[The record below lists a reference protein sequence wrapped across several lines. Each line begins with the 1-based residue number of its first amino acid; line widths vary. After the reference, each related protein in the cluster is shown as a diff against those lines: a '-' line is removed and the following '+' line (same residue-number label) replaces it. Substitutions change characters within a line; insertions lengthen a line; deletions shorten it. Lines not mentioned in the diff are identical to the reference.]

1 MIFQLAQH
9 SGIIIS
15 LFVLYSV
22 FLHKRCSVLS
32 ACKIAGGFLL
42 GGIAIVAMRMEVL
55 HSSGL
60 SFDGRS
66 VVLSL
71 TGLFGGGIT
80 AGIAVVV
87 AGTYCVFFEGAGVL
101 AGIVTIVSAAL
112 AGLGLRWLSHG
123 KPQSL
128 NVCAFYILGIV
139 VYSVMLLCQLATC
152 DGITISREE
161 WLSVMLVF
169 PVATLLTGLLMRNE
183 DHRLSAEK
191 GLRQS
196 EENFRRSIEESPLG
210 MHIVTEKGETLYA
223 NPTFLGLYG
232 FKTIEE
238 FKETSSQKRYSPES
252 FKEHQERKE
261 KRKKGEYVD
270 PEYDIEI
277 MRTDGEK
284 RHLHVYRKVINWNGT
299 AQFHVIC
306 QDITERKRMILDL
319 EDAKEKAEESDR
331 LKSSFLANISH
342 EVRTPLNVILGFT
355 EMLTYQQE
363 IRPETAKEYSS
374 IIKRNADG
382 LLQTI
387 GNLVDIS
394 KLETGQV
401 NLHKRNVHVQQM
413 LESLYSRF
421 QTRLGDH
428 DKKQLKLVLKAPED
442 PVFIRI
448 DQERLEQIFS
458 NLLDNSIKFTN
469 HGQVGFGVTDIGED
483 WISFFVSDT
492 GIGIEESMRRAIF
505 ERFRQASESTTRA
518 YCGTGVGLSI
528 VKRLVELMEG
538 EMSLD
543 SEVGKGTTIQ
553 FRLRMKT

>member
-22 FLHKRCSVLS
+22 FLHKRCS
-32 ACKIAGGFLL
+32 AFPMCKIAGGFLL
-42 GGIAIVAMRMEVL
+42 GGIAITAMKMAVT
-55 HSSGL
+55 HSSGI
-60 SFDGRS
+60 SVDGRF

-71 TGLFGGGIT
+71 AGLFGGGIA

-87 AGTYCVFFEGAGVL
+87 AGAYCVFLGGVNVL

-112 AGLGLRWLSHG
+112 AGSGFRLMSHG
-123 KPQSL
+123 RPQSL
-128 NVCAFYILGIV
+128 NVCSFYILGIV
-139 VYSVMLLCQLATC
+139 VYSITLLCQLVIR
-152 DGITISREE
+152 DGIVINREE

-169 PVATLLTGLLMRNE
+169 PVATFLTGLLMCSE
-183 DHRLSAEK
+183 DQRLSAEK

-196 EENFRRSIEESPLG
+196 EENFRRSIEESPFG
-210 MHIVTEKGETLYA
+210 MHIVSEKGETLYA
-223 NPTFLGLYG
+223 NPAFLGLYG

-238 FKETSSQKRYSPES
+238 FKETSSRKRYSPES
-252 FKEHQERKE
+252 FGEHQERKE

-277 MRTDGEK
+277 VRMDGEK
-284 RHLHVYRKVINWNGT
+284 RHIHVYRKVINWNGT

-319 EDAKEKAEESDR
+319 EAAKERAEESDR

-355 EMLTYQQE
+355 EMLTHQRE
-363 IRPETAKEYSS
+363 IRPETAEEYSG
-374 IIKRNADG
+374 IIKRSADG
-382 LLQTI
+382 LLQII

-394 KLETGQV
+394 KLETGQ
-401 NLHKRNVHVQQM
+401 LSLYKRSVHIQQM
-413 LESLYSRF
+413 LEGLYSRF
-421 QTRLGDH
+421 HTRLGDH
-428 DKKQLKLVLKAPED
+428 DKRQLKLFLKVPED
-442 PVFIRI
+442 PLFLRV

-469 HGQVGFGVTDIGED
+469 RGQVGFGVADIRED
-483 WISFFVSDT
+483 WIDFFVSDT
-492 GIGIEESMRRAIF
+492 GIGIEESMRRTVF

-518 YCGTGVGLSI
+518 YYGTGVGLSI
-528 VKRLVELMEG
+528 VNRLVVLMGG
-538 EMSLD
+538 EISLD

-553 FRLRMKT
+553 FRLRKG